1 MMLETIIDIIGN
13 QFQKKKHFPSIG
25 NRFFRFSCQKKQF
38 FCIEE
43 MYFSTNASFRVVKT
57 YFLASTN
64 HLYIYIYIY
73 FFFQRL
79 LPEKDFFL
87 SSGNLFLNESFI
99 LAIGE
104 GFFSAMKTVTLL
116 ESFFLLVE
124 TITVMSGNQFL
135 KTELIL
141 SGGN

>member
-1 MMLETIIDIIGN
+1 MLETIFEIIGN
-13 QFQKKKHFPSIG
+13 QFQKKKHFPSSG
-25 NRFFRFSCQKKQF
+25 NRFLRFSCQKKQF
-38 FCIEE
+38 FRIEE

-57 YFLASTN
+57 NFLASTN
-64 HLYIYIYIY
+64 HLYIYIY

-79 LPEKDFFL
+79 LPEKAFFL

-116 ESFFLLVE
+116 ESFFLVVE